1 MGKIIKI
8 ITILLMC
15 LGIQLS
21 GIMLCISVLED
32 KTFTYAFA
40 IFSFIILTSLIINKA
55 LEEEKDENS

>member
-55 LEEEKDENS
+55 LEEMKDDK